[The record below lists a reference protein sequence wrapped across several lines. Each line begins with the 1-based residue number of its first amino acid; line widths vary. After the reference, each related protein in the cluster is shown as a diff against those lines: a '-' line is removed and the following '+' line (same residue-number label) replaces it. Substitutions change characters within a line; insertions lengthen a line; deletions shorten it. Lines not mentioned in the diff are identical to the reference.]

1 MFGKENLAIAQP
13 DDRHNAE
20 TGPKLSRNPWLEQV
34 IDSLMTRLNVAVV
47 YGGSKDVPNAVIHR
61 TFNARQWKSYEAVA
75 NDIADALRALGFRNV
90 DVMPEDLR
98 LADRLRR
105 DNIDLVWL
113 NTGGVQG
120 FNPMAHAASLLEMA
134 GIPYIGHDPFTVG
147 VLDNKHAF
155 KRDLLGWD
163 LPTAPFMTWHMSR
176 GPFRP
181 QVNSQFI
188 RTFKDHWG
196 SFIVKPV
203 SGRAS
208 LHVHVAEDESELPS
222 VVAEVFA
229 ATNNHVIIEAYLSGR
244 EYCVSVA
251 GPTIAR
257 DGEVYTGREPFI
269 FSFVERLLGDDE
281 QIFTS
286 MDVRPITGKRFR
298 LLDGDL
304 DREVVA
310 ELAEI
315 ARAVYFDFNLESIIR
330 LDLREDR
337 QGRISIL
344 EANPKPDLKAPQGQQ
359 TSLVCAGLAQDGL
372 SYQDLILS
380 LLADRIHFL
389 LKHRANAVPQIAA
402 LLE

>member
-1 MFGKENLAIAQP
+1 MFGQQNLAIAQP
-13 DDRHNAE
+13 DDRNAVG
-20 TGPKLSRNPWLEQV
+20 TGRRLSRNPWLEQV
-34 IDSLMTRLNVAVV
+34 IDCLMARLNVAVV
-47 YGGSKDVPNAVIHR
+47 FGGSKEEPDAVIHR

-75 NDIADALRALGFRNV
+75 NDIADALRAIGFQHV

-105 DNIDLVWL
+105 ENIDLVWL

-188 RTFKDHWG
+188 RTFQDHWG
-196 SFIVKPV
+196 AFIVKPV

-208 LHVHVAEDESELPS
+208 LHVHVAKDESELPS

-229 ATNNHVIIEAYLSGR
+229 ATNNHVLIEAYLPGR
-244 EYCVSVA
+244 EYCVAVT
-251 GPTIAR
+251 GPTVAR
-257 DGEVYTGREPFI
+257 GGEILTGKEPFI
-269 FSFVERLLGDDE
+269 FSSVERLLDDDE
-281 QIFTS
+281 PIFTS
-286 MDVRPITGKRFR
+286 MDVRPITENRFR
-298 LLDGDL
+298 LLDSDAER
-304 DREVVA
+304 DVVA
-310 ELAEI
+310 ELTEI

-330 LDLREDR
+330 LDLREDN
-337 QGRISIL
+337 QGRILIL
-344 EANPKPDLKAPQGQQ
+344 EANPKPDLKAPQGEQ
-359 TSLVCAGLAQDGL
+359 TSLACAGLAQEGL
-372 SYQDLILS
+372 DYHDLILS

-389 LKHRANAVPQIAA
+389 LKHRANAAPQIAA